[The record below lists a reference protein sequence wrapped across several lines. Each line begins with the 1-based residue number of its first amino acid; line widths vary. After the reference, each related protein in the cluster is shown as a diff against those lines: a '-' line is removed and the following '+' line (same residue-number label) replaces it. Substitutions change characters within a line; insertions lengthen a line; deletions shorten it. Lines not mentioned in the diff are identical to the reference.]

1 MRSETQLLVRIDP
14 KLRKG
19 LDKVK
24 RQTGHTVSNQVRYA
38 ILLWLE
44 SQGED
49 VSRLPSPEVVPR

>member
-19 LDKVK
+19 LDKIK
-24 RQTGHTVSNQVRYA
+24 RATGHTISNQVRYA

-49 VSRLPSPEVVPR
+49 VTKLPEPSSR